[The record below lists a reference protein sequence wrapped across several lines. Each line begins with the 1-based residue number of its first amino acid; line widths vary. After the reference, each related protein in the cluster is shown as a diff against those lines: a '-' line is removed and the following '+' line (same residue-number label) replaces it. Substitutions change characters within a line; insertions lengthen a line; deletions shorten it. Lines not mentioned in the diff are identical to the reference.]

1 MLFYNC
7 LDAACDD
14 ATREKSGILE
24 RKDNSQQLYLFFSL
38 DLKQARLHYRP
49 QSSNDFERKLAA
61 CVCASGIYFGEAAV
75 GVRFLT
81 LVFDSRS

>member
-1 MLFYNC
+1 MDNC
-7 LDAACDD
+7 
-14 ATREKSGILE
+14 
-24 RKDNSQQLYLFFSL
+24 QQLYLFFSL